1 MDLQCFRYAAKW
13 FNYTSDI
20 YIFFRFFSYNILLQG
35 IEYNS
40 LRYTVGPCY
49 LFHIQWCVSV
59 NPKSLIYTSYPLSP
73 FVNHTFVSYVCE
85 SLFWKFTCIIFK
97 IPHVSDITWFVFLCL
112 TSLSMIISRSI
123 RVAADG
129 ILSFFLW
136 LSNIPL
142 CIYTKSSL
150 SAYLLMDIWV
160 ASMFW
165 LL

>member
-1 MDLQCFRYAAKW
+1 MTQPCKEWNCHSQRHRHRDYPNKRSQTEKDKYPMISLTCG
-13 FNYTSDI
+13 
-20 YIFFRFFSYNILLQG
+20 ILKKDTNKL
-35 IEYNS
+35 NS
-40 LRYTVGPCY
+40 NL
-49 LFHIQWCVSV
+49 
-59 NPKSLIYTSYPLSP
+59 LIPPLG
-73 FVNHTFVSYVCE
+73 NDTFVLWVYDSISRLE
-85 SLFWKFTCIIFK
+85 ISLFVSFFK